1 MSVVGG
7 EAAPDAATDASIVAR
22 VAEGDLAAED
32 AFVRKYQRGVR
43 VLVRRH
49 CRPNDPIA
57 EDLVQDVLTR
67 VLERLRAGAIR
78 DASALPSYVQ
88 ATVAH
93 ATSAEFRSRRSIEAS
108 ETLDQIAGDDAPEA
122 QLSASQLRQLVAT
135 LLERLPVPR
144 DREVL
149 SRFYLQE
156 QDKADVCRALGID
169 SEHFHRVVHRARGRF
184 RDMLFEAGIRSS

>member
-1 MSVVGG
+1 MSYPRKG
-7 EAAPDAATDASIVAR
+7 ERQISELTNSIVDP
-22 VAEGDLAAED
+22 VLA
-32 AFVRKYQRGVR
+32 K
-43 VLVRRH
+43 
-49 CRPNDPIA
+49 
-57 EDLVQDVLTR
+57 
-67 VLERLRAGAIR
+67 RAGIN
-78 DASALPSYVQ
+78 
-88 ATVAH
+88 T
-93 ATSAEFRSRRSIEAS
+93 
-108 ETLDQIAGDDAPEA
+108 TLLGCWDEIAGDDAPET

-135 LLERLPVPR
+135 LLERLTVPR